1 MAKWKQTK
9 CPSTDERKK
18 KMRKCGISY
27 TMKYFSVK
35 WSEVLVHAKIWMNL
49 ENTTLSE
56 INWYR
61 SLDIT

>member
-1 MAKWKQTK
+1 
-9 CPSTDERKK
+9 
-18 KMRKCGISY
+18 
-27 TMKYFSVK
+27 MKYFSVK